1 MLLLNYKRIDL
12 PFEYPFEISKAIK
25 TTQRGLLVSLGL
37 GKLRGYGEMTAIS
50 YYPESEIDST
60 IQLLES
66 KRKVTEGYSINSP
79 QRFFHFLH
87 HLIPENT
94 FLMSALDIAAWDLWA
109 KMKGL
114 TVQQLMEAPAMP
126 STSLTNYTIGI
137 HDIEKVIQIIK
148 EKPYDIYKLKLDKSD
163 PLPLLQAVKEATSAK
178 LRLDVNEGW
187 DWDSAQKWTPQ
198 LKNFN
203 IELIEQPFP
212 AEDIDALKNFKN
224 SCSIPVIADEA
235 CKTELEV
242 NQRLDLYDGIN
253 IKLSKFGGITPAL
266 EIIEIAKQKNKKIL
280 LGGMCESYIGA
291 TATAQ
296 LIPYADYI
304 DIDGPLLLK
313 ENFGKG
319 IAYEKG
325 MIHLPQRIGMGTSLG

>member
-1 MLLLNYKRIDL
+1 MLLLNYKRIEL
-12 PFEYPFEISKAIK
+12 PFEYPFEISKTIK
-25 TTQRGLLVSLGL
+25 TSQQGLLVSLGL

-50 YYPESEIDST
+50 YYPESEIEAT

-114 TVQQLMEAPAMP
+114 TVQQLMEASEMSSAPM
-126 STSLTNYTIGI
+126 TNYTIGI
-137 HDIEKVIQIIK
+137 HEIEKVIQIIK
-148 EKPYDIYKLKLDKSD
+148 EKPYDIYKLKLDKSN
-163 PLPLLQAVKEATSAK
+163 PLPLLQAVKEVTPAK

-187 DWDSAQKWTPQ
+187 DWDSAQNWASQ
-198 LKNFN
+198 LSDFN
-203 IELIEQPFP
+203 IELIEQPFQ
-212 AEDIDALKNFKN
+212 AENIDALKNFKTICN
-224 SCSIPVIADEA
+224 IPVFADEA
-235 CKTELEV
+235 CKTELDV
-242 NQRLDLYDGIN
+242 SQRLDLYDGIN

-266 EIIEIAKQKNKKIL
+266 EIIEIAKQKGKKIL

-319 IAYEKG
+319 IAYENG
-325 MIHLPQRIGMGTSLG
+325 VIQFPQRLGMGTSLA